1 MTYGVSVFIWL
12 FDCRYTYFGEF
23 ALSFA
28 AVLGQEA
35 CVRLLLRK
43 GADANLQDTN
53 GCTVLHLLVI
63 HDKKVRFN
71 PIYAL
76 KKCIV
81 LTKYKL
87 KM

>member
-1 MTYGVSVFIWL
+1 MGVL
-12 FDCRYTYFGEF
+12 FGFRYTYFGEF

-63 HDKKVRFN
+63 HDKKVRFDPHPR
-71 PIYAL
+71 PIEIYI
-76 KKCIV
+76 KNVNC
-81 LTKYKL
+81 
-87 KM
+87 